1 MTQTPSQTC
10 KAVVFS
16 TAGHRFALPL
26 GAIAR
31 IVHRSLLQGDRNI
44 PGLVYFENQ
53 PLDLIHLDQLLQ
65 GTAAASTQVG
75 PAAEPQFFILVHLVQ
90 QEGQQQGGQQQ
101 GGIAATAPPMLMDLP
116 LDQVHTVPHTY
127 AQKLQGLASQMI
139 SLGNPATPET
149 IFLLNLQQVATLK
162 IQQQL
167 TPDRLPVV

>member
-16 TAGHRFALPL
+16 AAGHRFALPL

-31 IVHRSLLQGDRNI
+31 IVHRSLLRSDRSV

-65 GTAAASTQVG
+65 GTAAASTQVS
-75 PAAEPQFFILVHLVQ
+75 PAAEPQFFILVHLGQ
-90 QEGQQQGGQQQ
+90 QEGQQQ
-101 GGIAATAPPMLMDLP
+101 GGIAATAPPVLMDLP
-116 LDQVHTVPHTY
+116 LDQVHTVPHAY

-149 IFLLNLQQVATLK
+149 IFLLNLQQVATLT
-162 IQQQL
+162 QQQL
-167 TPDRLPVV
+167 TPKRLPVL